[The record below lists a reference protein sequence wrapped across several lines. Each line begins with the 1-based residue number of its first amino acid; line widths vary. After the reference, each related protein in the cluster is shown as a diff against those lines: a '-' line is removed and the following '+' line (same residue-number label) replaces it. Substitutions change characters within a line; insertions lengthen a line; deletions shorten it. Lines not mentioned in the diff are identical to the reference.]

1 MALLQMGLLTPSVL
15 KERSKVFV
23 SFSSLWERGPFQNE
37 LKFEST
43 FRFALRYSSRIR
55 LPMR

>member
-1 MALLQMGLLTPSVL
+1 MWSRSAL
-15 KERSKVFV
+15 KERSKVV
-23 SFSSLWERGPFQNE
+23 ESFSSLRERRPFQNE

-43 FRFALRYSSRIR
+43 FRLASRYSSRFK

>member
-15 KERSKVFV
+15 KERSKVLV
-23 SFSSLWERGPFQNE
+23 SFSSLWERRPFQNE

-43 FRFALRYSSRIR
+43 FRFA
-55 LPMR
+55 